1 MKVYLDDD
9 MDSNALIGLLQKG
22 GHEVVSPRATG
33 TRGKTDE
40 EHLHYAAGHGLA
52 LLTAN
57 AGDFVEL
64 HQQWMLRHD
73 SHHGILVIYR
83 ENNPVRDMTL
93 QEIAQ
98 AIKQIERSGLPLRN
112 SCYNLNFWRG
122 SGH

>member
-1 MKVYLDDD
+1 MKLFR
-9 MDSNALIGLLQKG
+9 LEL
-22 GHEVVSPRATG
+22 PRRA
-33 TRGKTDE
+33 GKLTKSISIMRQ
-40 EHLHYAAGHGLA
+40 AWFSFAHGDTFF
-52 LLTAN
+52 TAN

-73 SHHGILVIYR
+73 NHHGILVIYR